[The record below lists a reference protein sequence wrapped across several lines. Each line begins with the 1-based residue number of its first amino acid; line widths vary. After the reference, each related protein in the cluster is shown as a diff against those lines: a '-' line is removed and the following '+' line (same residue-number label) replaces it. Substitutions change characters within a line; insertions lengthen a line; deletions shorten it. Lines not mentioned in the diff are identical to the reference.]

1 MTKEVTVTFETQGGK
16 SYSCIVNEKFEKFGL
31 IGYGD
36 TARAAETDV
45 FVALAELKDRLGSDE
60 VPQIVISRRSF
71 DVPSFFSYYPYF
83 NITQLA
89 KFAGLN
95 ATQVRQYASGVRKP
109 TKQKLSQLNEAI
121 RNIAETFL
129 SDSRAFSID

>member
-1 MTKEVTVTFETQGGK
+1 MTKKVTVTFEAQSDK
-16 SYSCIVNEKFEKFGL
+16 SYSCIVNEKFDKFGL

-36 TARAAETDV
+36 TARAAEGDV
-45 FVALAELKDRLGSDE
+45 YVALAELKERLGSDE
-60 VPQIVISRRSF
+60 VPQIEITRRSF

-109 TKQKLSQLNEAI
+109 TKQKLSQLNEAV

>member
-1 MTKEVTVTFETQGGK
+1 MNMKVTVTFEAQGDS

-31 IGYGD
+31 IGYGS
-36 TARAAETDV
+36 TARAAEADV
-45 FVALAELKDRLGSDE
+45 HTALSELKERLGSDD
-60 VPQIVISRRSF
+60 VPQIEISRRSF

-95 ATQVRQYASGVRKP
+95 AAQVRQYASGIRKP
-109 TKQKLSQLNEAI
+109 TKQKLEQLNEAVKH
-121 RNIAETFL
+121 IAETFL